1 MRWLIISTVVL
12 GVLTIGVWLGRSEP
26 VVVVVNETTA
36 TIAVTPSNPISSAPA
51 STPAITSRT
60 TKAAAQVASPKPA
73 EQAARTQARSE
84 PTEKSNSDQLNALLI
99 NTINQGTSGATFRG
113 YWREIWPI
121 SRQRDAFAQ
130 PERTIQLIQQGLQ
143 KHGWRNGNAYLALAA
158 QMQDSNALGPILSTY
173 WQHPDAIDSQ
183 NWRPTIRTLSLI
195 QAGDKVAFLGET
207 QAFCTDITKVSD
219 IASAS
224 CFGSLLDGYNIA
236 LQLTNLQDSEAI
248 IAMVNQALQQPNN
261 ITNNLL
267 NAVLAVDLPEPDNS
281 LLNIAMVTALAQLPL
296 EDLRRPP
303 VDDFVRNFSGPE
315 FALANGSAEQQD
327 DLLDPLSL
335 KLYEYHRL
343 YTLAATTEGANI
355 TDNWLDRASEQG
367 VELMLFGKDMIL
379 TAYQNPEQNKLV
391 DDLNRYALKLYQH
404 PTVLSAMQKSIEYC
418 QQRGQSDLIGLQL
431 MDLVT
436 FQSPG
441 RDSEFNQLYQRLVQ
455 CHSYPS

>member
-1 MRWLIISTVVL
+1 MRWLILAVAFLST
-12 GVLTIGVWLGRSEP
+12 LTIGIWLGRSEP
-26 VVVVVNETTA
+26 VVVMPESASIITA
-36 TIAVTPSNPISSAPA
+36 KPSNPVSPITTAAP
-51 STPAITSRT
+51 TITESIV
-60 TKAAAQVASPKPA
+60 KMAAQRPTPEPI
-73 EQAARTQARSE
+73 EQQINTSVRRE
-84 PTEKSNSDQLNALLI
+84 PTVDSNSDQLNALLA
-99 NTINQGTSGATFRG
+99 NTVNLDTTGSTFRS
-113 YWREIWPI
+113 YWREIWPL

-130 PERTIQLIQQGLQ
+130 PERTIQLIQRGLQ
-143 KHGWRNGNAYLALAA
+143 KHGWRSGNAYLALAA
-158 QMQDSNALGPILSTY
+158 QMQKPDALGPIMSTY
-173 WQHPDAIDSQ
+173 WQHPDAIDEQ
-183 NWRPTIRTLSLI
+183 NWRPSIRTLTLI
-195 QAGDKVAFLGET
+195 QAGDKVAYLAET
-207 QAFCTDITKVSD
+207 QAFCTDLSKVSEL
-219 IASAS
+219 ASAS
-224 CFGSLLDGYNIA
+224 CFGSLLDGYNIV
-236 LQLTNLQDSEAI
+236 LQLNNLQDSEAV
-248 IAMVNQALQQPNN
+248 IALVNQALQQPSN

-267 NAVLAVDLPEPDNS
+267 NAVLALNLPEPDNS

-303 VDDFVRNFSGPE
+303 VDAFVRNFSASE
-315 FALANGSAEQQD
+315 FALANGSQAQQD

-379 TAYQNPEQNKLV
+379 TAYQNPEQNKLI

-404 PTVLSAMQKSIEYC
+404 STILAAMEKSIEYC
-418 QQRGQSDLIGLQL
+418 QQKGQADLIGLQL

-441 RDSEFNQLYQRLVQ
+441 RDSEFNRLYQQLVQ